1 MKLIIKHIRKLLQI
15 QHLPIHTLYVSSLAF
30 SFLQTSSPFFL
41 SSWYACT
48 TKCGSTGIQTA
59 TIYQSN
65 DNQLEFDSELVN
77 LPGLNLT
84 HTKYKY
90 KNLQDNNI
98 FSLDTNQKMICL
110 DINIPYLSRLYK
122 SITLSSVNICKS
134 IQIDIA
140 LHLRS
145 VIKRIANNTTSTH
158 SHINIYRSIGI
169 THFFRTFCPFRY
181 TVQNAK

>member
-1 MKLIIKHIRKLLQI
+1 
-15 QHLPIHTLYVSSLAF
+15 
-30 SFLQTSSPFFL
+30 
-41 SSWYACT
+41 
-48 TKCGSTGIQTA
+48 
-59 TIYQSN
+59 
-65 DNQLEFDSELVN
+65 
-77 LPGLNLT
+77 
-84 HTKYKY
+84 
-90 KNLQDNNI
+90 
-98 FSLDTNQKMICL
+98 MICL

-145 VIKRIANNTTSTH
+145 VIKRIANDTTSTH